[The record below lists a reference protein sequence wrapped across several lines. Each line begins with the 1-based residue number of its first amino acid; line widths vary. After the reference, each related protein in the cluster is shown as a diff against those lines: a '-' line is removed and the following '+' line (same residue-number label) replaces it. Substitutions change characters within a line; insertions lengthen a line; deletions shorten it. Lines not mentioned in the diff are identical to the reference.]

1 MARLMLSEFH
11 SSYLN
16 EIHQPFNA
24 ASLHGSIMHKSL
36 RTFILSMTGAL
47 ALCVA
52 IPGHAQS
59 GDLLARV
66 KANKEIT
73 VGTEA
78 RYAPFESVDNGKI
91 VGYDSDLLQYVLKSL
106 PGVQLKQLDLPFQ
119 GLLPGLDA
127 KRFDMVITAVTVNK
141 DRAAHFAFTL
151 PVADATT
158 GVLLRANE
166 SALKSP
172 SDLNGKIVGSQTGSA
187 QLLALVAL
195 DKKLKDAGGP
205 GIKEIKQYVAFD
217 EAYADLAVGRLDA
230 VAQSVANLG
239 PLMKSR
245 PGVFIIMPSTI
256 GPKSYFAWVA
266 RKDADSASLLKAFSD
281 AIAHSQQ
288 DGTMKALQ
296 LKWFGTTMDVPSDA
310 VPEPSM

>member
-1 MARLMLSEFH
+1 M
-11 SSYLN
+11 
-16 EIHQPFNA
+16 HQSF
-24 ASLHGSIMHKSL
+24 
-36 RTFILSMTGAL
+36 RTLILSMAGAL

-52 IPGHAQS
+52 VPGHAQD

-66 KANKEIT
+66 KANKAIT

-78 RYAPFESVDNGKI
+78 RYAPFESIENGKI

-106 PGVQLKQLDLPFQ
+106 PGVELKQLDLPFQ

-141 DRAAHFAFTL
+141 DRASHFAFTL

-158 GVLLRANE
+158 GVLLRSNE
-166 SALKSP
+166 AAIKSP
-172 SDLNGKIVGSQTGSA
+172 NDLNGKVVGSQTGSA
-187 QLLALVAL
+187 QLLALTAL

-266 RKDADSASLLKAFSD
+266 RKDADSASLLKVFSD
-281 AIAHSQQ
+281 AIARANQ
-288 DGTMKALQ
+288 DGTMKTLQ
-296 LKWFGTTMDVPSDA
+296 QKWFGATMDVPSDA